1 MKPPSKHRKMTLKD
15 IEVEQEMDPDSAVEA
30 VDLLKDLLDGWDD
43 SWCQDEEKQTDC
55 RSRRVRA
62 TDDMAQR
69 IMDVLCEN
77 GQGDFLLLRDDEI
90 REWWQSV
97 TAERDRKR
105 RQLEAKQRREELRKS
120 GLSKLTAAERR
131 ALGIK

>member
-1 MKPPSKHRKMTLKD
+1 MRKRRKLEALEAKQVDEDKNDMVDMLKD
-15 IEVEQEMDPDSAVEA
+15 IM
-30 VDLLKDLLDGWDD
+30 D
-43 SWCQDEEKQTDC
+43 SWDNSWAEDQKQQ
-55 RSRRVRA
+55 RANSRRPQA

-90 REWWQSV
+90 RAWWQAV
-97 TAERDRKR
+97 TAERDRERKR
-105 RQLEAKQRREELRKS
+105 LEASRRRDALRES

-131 ALGIK
+131 ALGLGG

>member
-1 MKPPSKHRKMTLKD
+1 MKPPSKKRKMTLKD
-15 IEVEQEMDPDSAVEA
+15 IEVEQEMDPDSAV
-30 VDLLKDLLDGWDD
+30 DLLKDLMDSWDN
-43 SWCQDEEKQTDC
+43 SWCQDEEKQTA
-55 RSRRVRA
+55 RKHRRTQA

-131 ALGIK
+131 ALGIE